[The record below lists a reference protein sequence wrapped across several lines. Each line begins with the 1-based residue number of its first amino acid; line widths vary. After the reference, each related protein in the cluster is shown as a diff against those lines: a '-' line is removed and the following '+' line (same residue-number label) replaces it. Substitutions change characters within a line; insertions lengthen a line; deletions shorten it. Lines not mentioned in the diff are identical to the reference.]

1 MEVSYEGRVHW
12 STGTVSYDQTCAGI
26 MDLGRDAV
34 DDTGLAASCQFDLCL
49 LELVGFRGVLRGL
62 PVP

>member
-12 STGTVSYDQTCAGI
+12 STGTVGYDETCGGI

-34 DDTGLAASCQFDLCL
+34 DDAGLAASGQFDLRL
-49 LELVGFRGVLRGL
+49 IELVGFRGVLRGL